1 MYGSSRASRRG
12 ARWPIPRPACCLA
25 SACCGRGGLPYFALF
40 VVAIG
45 FMITWARSTGAPLVP
60 ITVFATVAALGS
72 GYPAIGRVLR
82 RRVRIKRSA

>member
-1 MYGSSRASRRG
+1 
-12 ARWPIPRPACCLA
+12 
-25 SACCGRGGLPYFALF
+25 

-60 ITVFATVAALGS
+60 ITVFATVAALGF